1 MAEAAAAVAAA
12 PMAAVAPSRSKKA
25 AGALGIGARKRNQL
39 ATLQSLVTKHVVDP
53 ALVEIA
59 ETQDF
64 TITSLER
71 GIPRYE
77 HAHLVAA
84 LDVILTYQRDRRA
97 NGCGFMS
104 MRKSYRH
111 DPRTRVCELFKRWLR
126 TNAANS
132 TIGEDEV
139 RRMCSLCRD
148 ILNYG
153 GLFPSKNSRSF
164 MQTLAEVFDHMQLQL
179 KEVLKRDRTCA
190 EMASSALSI
199 SRNLVSDAICYML
212 LAATDLAKTDRLPSL
227 EVVALWQSLPPERN
241 PLPGRADAELQGL
254 MKEHWK
260 TLCGSLIAELLSM
273 PWAFRL
279 FGGASAQDEAASA
292 AMLADRPRGAPAP
305 AMLTNGGEA
314 RGRSQSVPPS
324 RGAQDGGDRTLA
336 RARASSVG
344 SRGSNGRGADQ
355 TPSGIAGLLAHVKEQ
370 FDKNRFS
377 NSGLA
382 GPFRESSQG
391 HFRSSYLAA
400 VQAIDE
406 LMYLLGVVLVHFQRI
421 SEGLGDYGMIRV
433 APWLHPILEA
443 LAGKVQ
449 TLKGCLEAVNKAV
462 DQELVIAKAR
472 GRKVKAPAPTDRQSA
487 RAHASIERA
496 VTGRDSHVSALLQLL
511 EDLKA
516 RSAPERL
523 PALMDNLGDAC
534 QQLEGVLSS
543 QQFRLCVGDK
553 FPDLPSLQNGQ
564 VLAPPLGDGA
574 RPPRPPAAIASSQ
587 VQIEEVA

>member
-1 MAEAAAAVAAA
+1 MGALSVLAA
-12 PMAAVAPSRSKKA
+12 PILECTGVRQRLRIDESAPIQRRLASISFGACRF
-25 AGALGIGARKRNQL
+25 AGASK
-39 ATLQSLVTKHVVDP
+39 
-53 ALVEIA
+53 IA
-59 ETQDF
+59 WEA
-64 TITSLER
+64 
-71 GIPRYE
+71 P
-77 HAHLVAA
+77 
-84 LDVILTYQRDRRA
+84 
-97 NGCGFMS
+97 MS
-104 MRKSYRH
+104 CH
-111 DPRTRVCELFKRWLR
+111 
-126 TNAANS
+126 
-132 TIGEDEV
+132 
-139 RRMCSLCRD
+139 
-148 ILNYG
+148 
-153 GLFPSKNSRSF
+153 
-164 MQTLAEVFDHMQLQL
+164 
-179 KEVLKRDRTCA
+179 
-190 EMASSALSI
+190 
-199 SRNLVSDAICYML
+199 RNLSGRKTCPHPRPRGLGPWTATPRIRGVSSRTPRAERIRATAYPRERARESRPEGADTETFAACEVSDAICYML

>member
-1 MAEAAAAVAAA
+1 MAAAAAAVAGGAG
-12 PMAAVAPSRSKKA
+12 PSRSKKA

-153 GLFPSKNSRSF
+153 GVFPSKNSRSF

-190 EMASSALSI
+190 ELAAGALSI
-199 SRNLVSDAICYML
+199 SRNLISDAIAYIL
-212 LAATDLAKTDRLPSL
+212 LAATDLHKTDRLPSL
-227 EVVALWQSLPPERN
+227 EVVALWQSLPADGN
-241 PLPGRADAELQGL
+241 PLPGRADAELQSL

-260 TLCGSLIAELLSM
+260 TLCGSLVAELLRQQ
-273 PWAFRL
+273 WAFRL

-292 AMLADRPRGAPAP
+292 RAMLADGPRGAPAP
-305 AMLTNGGEA
+305 LALTQGGEA
-314 RGRSQSVPPS
+314 RGRSQSVPPA

-336 RARASSVG
+336 RARSS
-344 SRGSNGRGADQ
+344 SAERGGGANAGGQ
-355 TPSGIAGLLAHVKEQ
+355 TPSGIAGPLSHAKEQ

-391 HFRSSYLAA
+391 QFRSSYLAA

-443 LAGKVQ
+443 LASKVQ
-449 TLKGCLEAVNKAV
+449 TLKGCLEAISKGV

-472 GRKVKAPAPTDRQSA
+472 GRKVKSPAPTDRQSA

-516 RSAPERL
+516 RSAPERM
-523 PALMDNLGDAC
+523 PALMDNLGEAC
-534 QQLEGVLSS
+534 TQLEGVLSS

-553 FPDLPSLQNGQ
+553 FPTLPSLRDGQ
-564 VLAPPLGDGA
+564 VLAPPLGDAA
-574 RPPRPPAAIASSQ
+574 RPQRAPAAIESSQ
-587 VQIEEVA
+587 VQIEEVLA